1 MIKITR
7 DTFDLTEVRFNPF
20 ENKFLTMADAISIIF
35 ARLKQKD
42 EEPSWSP
49 FRFHFVLKRK
59 KKKNWENQ

>member
-42 EEPSWSP
+42 EEPS
-49 FRFHFVLKRK
+49 
-59 KKKNWENQ
+59 